1 MCYTNMKDRIKQIM
15 DTQHMTQQTFA
26 AFIGISAPTLCSIFQ
41 GRTKPTLN
49 IVEAIKRKMPNVHT
63 EWLIFG
69 NGRMFEDEKVQNTS
83 SSTLPN
89 GGNGEQM
96 LNFGDDDVTTIAR
109 ISCVQPISQNLQTSR
124 SQHAKQNIQSRQQS
138 LQTDL
143 VYQESERRCIT
154 EIRVFYDDQTW
165 ECFVP
170 KK

>member
-1 MCYTNMKDRIKQIM
+1 MKDRIKQIM

-26 AFIGISAPTLCSIFQ
+26 AFIGISAATLCSIFQ

-69 NGRMFEDEKVQNTS
+69 NGAMFEDENMNNTS

-96 LNFGDDDVTTIAR
+96 LNFGDDDATTASV
-109 ISCVQPISQNLQTSR
+109 SCVQPISQNLQTLHTQQAR
-124 SQHAKQNIQSRQQS
+124 QNIQSKQQS
-138 LQTDL
+138 LQTDI
-143 VYQESERRCIT
+143 VYRESERRCIT

>member
-1 MCYTNMKDRIKQIM
+1 MCYTKMKDRIKQIM
-15 DTQHMTQQTFA
+15 ETQHMTQQTFA
-26 AFIGISAPTLCSIFQ
+26 TFIGTSAATLCSIFQ

-69 NGRMFEDEKVQNTS
+69 TGTMFEDENANNAS

-89 GGNGEQM
+89 VGNGEQM
-96 LNFGDDDVTTIAR
+96 LNFGDDDAVTTASV
-109 ISCVQPISQNLQTSR
+109 SCVQPVSQNLETSQ
-124 SQHAKQNIQSRQQS
+124 SQHARQSMQSKRQP
-138 LQTDL
+138 LQTDIAFR
-143 VYQESERRCIT
+143 ESERRCIT

>member
-26 AFIGISAPTLCSIFQ
+26 AFIGISAATLSSIFQ

-63 EWLIFG
+63 EWLLFG
-69 NGRMFEDEKVQNTS
+69 NGTMFEDENIYNTS

-89 GGNGEQM
+89 VGNGEEM
-96 LNFGDDDVTTIAR
+96 LNFGDDDDSTTAS
-109 ISCVQPISQNLQTSR
+109 ISGVQPISQNLQALQ
-124 SQHAKQNIQSRQQS
+124 SQQVRKNMQSKQQS

-143 VYQESERRCIT
+143 VFRESERRCIT